1 MNLVNIN
8 LGWTNY
14 VQLYTKRVPEFTD
27 NVIILDGDVPQKTEY
42 ASKRDVVEAAENII
56 FLPLAI
62 EKELFETLKDHA
74 AFNQF
79 SSNYSQTPAFNYDTQ
94 NKGRDSTAHW
104 KAALVQKALNTAD
117 WKDCGYNCRCFYDQ
131 FWQRNGYDSCSKD
144 WAAGD

>member
-1 MNLVNIN
+1 MNDINLTVSNTNSKVNVYCEDERASAFVRYVLNSKLGLNIDLFMNLVNIN

-14 VQLYTKRVPEFTD
+14 VQLYTKKVPEFTD

-42 ASKRDVVEAAENII
+42 PSKREVVETAENII

-79 SSNYSQTPAFNYDTQ
+79 SSNYSQTAAFN
-94 NKGRDSTAHW
+94 
-104 KAALVQKALNTAD
+104 
-117 WKDCGYNCRCFYDQ
+117 
-131 FWQRNGYDSCSKD
+131 
-144 WAAGD
+144 